1 MMKKKKSFTH
11 MCEQKRRRFIHNE
24 NTPILTNNKVFTV
37 LASFPKAVC
46 CWYKYLSNLPQRG
59 YFNYCQLQ
67 SVIVNYKLQLLNMF
81 NTMFDYLVS
90 WS

>member
-1 MMKKKKSFTH
+1 MFITRTCIHDEEKESFTH

-24 NTPILTNNKVFTV
+24 NTPILTNDKGFTV
-37 LASFPKAVC
+37 LSSFPKAVC
-46 CWYKYLSNLPQRG
+46 CWYMYLSNSPQ
-59 YFNYCQLQ
+59 
-67 SVIVNYKLQLLNMF
+67 LQLLNMF